1 MSDNLEFNMSEEIA
15 QGEYAN
21 LVVITHSSA
30 EFILDFIR
38 MLPNVEKPVVKSR
51 VILGPENAKRFL
63 MAMDDNI
70 RKYESKYGKITLY
83 DEDGMVPPIIGRGG
97 KA

>member
-1 MSDNLEFNMSEEIA
+1 MSENSEFYMSEEIA

-30 EFILDFIR
+30 EFILDFVR
-38 MLPNVEKPVVKSR
+38 MMPNVEQAVVKSR
-51 VILGPENAKRFL
+51 VILGPENAKRFM
-63 MAMDDNI
+63 MAMEDNL
-70 RKYESKYGKITLY
+70 RKYESKYGKIPLF
-83 DEDGMVPPIIGRGG
+83 DENGAVKPIIGRGG